1 MDATPHPSEH
11 VSRLSAR
18 MPRSSD
24 SDRTI
29 TQGGPFGMR
38 EADLPRLPF
47 TAQAPLL
54 APRVSPFDP
63 LA

>member
-24 SDRTI
+24 SDRSI
-29 TQGGPFGMR
+29 PQGGALGVR
-38 EADLPRLPF
+38 EADLPRVPS
-47 TAQAPLL
+47 TVQDPLL
-54 APRVSPFDP
+54 APRVNP